1 MKAIQVKPIK
11 TAKTAKTAEE
21 KLQDAV
27 QILQEEKIRREQLA
41 MNELNDFI
49 AKLQEKYGV
58 RVTISQPQLIVSA

>member
-1 MKAIQVKPIK
+1 MAKIKKVLPIK
-11 TAKTAKTAEE
+11 TVKTAEE

>member
-1 MKAIQVKPIK
+1 MAKIKKVLPI
-11 TAKTAKTAEE
+11 KTAKTAEE